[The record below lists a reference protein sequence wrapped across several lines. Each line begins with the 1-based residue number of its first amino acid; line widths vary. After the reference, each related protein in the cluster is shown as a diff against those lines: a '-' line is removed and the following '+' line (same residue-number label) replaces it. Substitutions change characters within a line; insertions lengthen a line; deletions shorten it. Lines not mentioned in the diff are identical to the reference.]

1 MSKNLFAL
9 AFGDEEESTPRA
21 AGAFGAQATEETNVS
36 DGASACEM
44 LCTACNDERCAL
56 SKELRHKAIVAALPA
71 NARWIADE
79 PRNWADMLEEE
90 GAQPV
95 DPWIVILLA
104 AAAAQLEA
112 GVVRE
117 EPVFV
122 PFVADP
128 AIAARAADPWARN
141 ANGTI
146 MCCRNHAHKG
156 VKGDIAPAEGEF
168 AAGCNA
174 YDAGTPCLGTHE
186 GTPLFGKRFAHIG
199 DDEWGLAQPRESGSR
214 PASAALFGRVTDDR
228 FSCLRTG
235 SGASTP
241 MRSGAS
247 TPQRVFTGCLHCKSN
262 GVPMTNHTS
271 NPAFVSP
278 RIKLCGKVE
287 RGQMPATH

>member
-9 AFGDEEESTPRA
+9 AFGDEDESTPH
-21 AGAFGAQATEETNVS
+21 AQATELSNDG

-95 DPWIVILLA
+95 DPWIVTLLA

-128 AIAARAADPWARN
+128 AIATRAADPWARN

-235 SGASTP
+235 SGANTP
-241 MRSGAS
+241 PQRPSCSNPLCRLPSGA
-247 TPQRVFTGCLHCKSN
+247 Q
-262 GVPMTNHTS
+262 MTNHTL
-271 NPAFVSP
+271 AT
-278 RIKLCGKVE
+278 CGKKGGGAFKG
-287 RGQMPATH
+287 RK

>member
-9 AFGDEEESTPRA
+9 AFGDEDESTPC
-21 AGAFGAQATEETNVS
+21 AQATELSNDG

-56 SKELRHKAIVAALPA
+56 SKELRHKAVVAALPV

-95 DPWIVILLA
+95 DPWITTLLA

-241 MRSGAS
+241 
-247 TPQRVFTGCLHCKSN
+247 QRVFTGCLHCKSN

>member
-9 AFGDEEESTPRA
+9 AFGDEDESTPRA
-21 AGAFGAQATEETNVS
+21 QATELSNDG
-36 DGASACEM
+36 DGASVCEM

-95 DPWIVILLA
+95 DPWIVTLLA

-241 MRSGAS
+241 
-247 TPQRVFTGCLHCKSN
+247 QRVFTGCLHCKSN

>member
-9 AFGDEEESTPRA
+9 AFGDEDESTPH
-21 AGAFGAQATEETNVS
+21 AQATELSNDG
-36 DGASACEM
+36 DGASVCEM

-79 PRNWADMLEEE
+79 QRNWADMLEEE

-95 DPWIVILLA
+95 DPWITTLLA

-241 MRSGAS
+241 
-247 TPQRVFTGCLHCKSN
+247 QRVFTGCLHCKSN

>member
-9 AFGDEEESTPRA
+9 AFGDEDESTPRA
-21 AGAFGAQATEETNVS
+21 QATELSNDG
-36 DGASACEM
+36 DGASVCEM

-79 PRNWADMLEEE
+79 QRNWADMLEEE

-95 DPWIVILLA
+95 DPWITTLLA

-241 MRSGAS
+241 
-247 TPQRVFTGCLHCKSN
+247 QRVFTGCLHCKSN

-278 RIKLCGKVE
+278 RIKLCGTVE

>member
-1 MSKNLFAL
+1 M
-9 AFGDEEESTPRA
+9 
-21 AGAFGAQATEETNVS
+21 
-36 DGASACEM
+36 M
-44 LCTACNDERCAL
+44 
-56 SKELRHKAIVAALPA
+56 
-71 NARWIADE
+71 
-79 PRNWADMLEEE
+79 EEE

-95 DPWIVILLA
+95 DPWIVTLLA

-112 GVVRE
+112 GIVRE

-128 AIAARAADPWARN
+128 AIAVRAADPWARN

-156 VKGDIAPAEGEF
+156 IKGDIAPAEGEF

-271 NPAFVSP
+271 NPVFVSP
-278 RIKLCGKVE
+278 RLKLCGKVE